1 MADALEMAE
10 DLKSLALEVENG
22 GKRQFSAEY
31 LREIAEELEN
41 MHYEILELSYRD

>member
-31 LREIAEELEN
+31 LREIAEKLEDTYHELRE
-41 MHYEILELSYRD
+41 MSDRD